1 MSAETETKIDQVSL
15 EETKVSKNRFHGLW
29 ALTNRDLKKWYQNP
43 VVFVIG
49 IIQPILWL
57 ALLGKAMN
65 IGSLY
70 SGITIPA
77 LPAQLASTLTPQQ
90 LQGFSAY
97 FASMPNPTQIMQS
110 TFGTTS
116 YFSFMAMGM
125 VAFVTVFT
133 TAFVGIS
140 VVFDRRL
147 GFMNKVL
154 STPVSRSVIIT
165 SKVISASMRS
175 VFQAGI
181 VTVIAF
187 LIPDGLKLGTN
198 FAWYSILGVFAMVFL
213 IGFGLAS
220 MFTAITLRTTRMETP
235 QAIFNLVTLP
245 LMFASSAYFP
255 IAQMPAWLQTIA
267 SANPISY
274 TIDAVRTLMIFNTNY
289 SSLPLDFAFVGI
301 FAIVV
306 TGVCVVLSWRFLN
319 K

>member
-1 MSAETETKIDQVSL
+1 MSQEDKNQIQKD
-15 EETKVSKNRFHGLW
+15 EETRVSKNRLHGLW

-43 VVFVIG
+43 IVFVIG

-65 IGSLY
+65 IS
-70 SGITIPA
+70 SIFSSNSFQI
-77 LPAQLASTLTPQQ
+77 PAQLASSFSQQQ
-90 LQGFSAY
+90 LAGLAQY
-97 FASMPNPTQIMQS
+97 FGGIQDQIMQS

-133 TAFVGIS
+133 TAFVGVS

-165 SKVISASMRS
+165 SKVISAAIRS
-175 VFQAGI
+175 VFQAAI
-181 VTVIAF
+181 VTVIAY
-187 LIPDGLKLGTN
+187 LLGLQLGAN
-198 FAWYSILGVFAMVFL
+198 FTAFSVFGVFAIVFL

-220 MFTAITLRTTRMETP
+220 LFTAITLRTTRMETP

-255 IAQMPAWLQTIA
+255 INKMPDWLQA
-267 SANPISY
+267 VANANPISY
-274 TIDAVRTLMIFNTNY
+274 TIDAVRRLMIFGDGYNQ
-289 SSLPLDFAFVGI
+289 LPLDFAFVGI
-301 FAIVV
+301 FAAVV
-306 TGVCVVLSWRFLN
+306 TGLCVALSWRFLN

>member
-1 MSAETETKIDQVSL
+1 MSEDKLSN
-15 EETKVSKNRFHGLW
+15 NRFHGLW

-43 VVFVIG
+43 IVFIIG

-65 IGSLY
+65 ISAIIPT
-70 SGITIPA
+70 GIPGV
-77 LPAQLASTLTPQQ
+77 S
-90 LQGFSAY
+90 SA
-97 FASMPNPTQIMQS
+97 AIMQS
-110 TFGTTS
+110 TFGTS
-116 YFSFMAMGM
+116 DYFSFMAMGM
-125 VAFVTVFT
+125 VAFTTVFT

-154 STPVSRSVIIT
+154 STPVSRAVIIL
-165 SKVISASMRS
+165 SKVVSASIRS

-181 VTVIAF
+181 VTAIAF
-187 LIPDGLKLGTN
+187 LLGLQLGVN
-198 FAWYSILGVFAMVFL
+198 FTAFSIFGVFAIVFL
-213 IGFGLAS
+213 IGFGLSS

-255 IAQMPAWLQTIA
+255 IENMPNWLQAIA
-267 SANPISY
+267 NVNPISY
-274 TIDAVRTLMIFNTNY
+274 TIDAVRRLMIFGDGY
-289 SSLPLDFAFVGI
+289 GKLPLDFAYVGI
-301 FAIVV
+301 FAIVA
-306 TGVCVVLSWRFLN
+306 TAICVALSWRFLN

>member
-1 MSAETETKIDQVSL
+1 MS
-15 EETKVSKNRFHGLW
+15 EEKLSKNSFHGLW

-43 VVFVIG
+43 IVFVIG

-65 IGSLY
+65 IS
-70 SGITIPA
+70 SIFSSSSIPA
-77 LPAQLASTLTPQQ
+77 LPASLAATLSPQQ
-90 LQGFSAY
+90 LQGLGAY
-97 FASMPNPTQIMQS
+97 FGQMSDTIMTS
-110 TFGTTS
+110 TFNTTS

-154 STPVSRSVIIT
+154 STPVSRSVIII
-165 SKVISASMRS
+165 SKVISASVRS
-175 VFQAGI
+175 VFQAAI

-187 LIPDGLKLGTN
+187 LLGLELGAN
-198 FAWYSILGVFAMVFL
+198 FTVFSVFGVFAIVFL

-255 IAQMPAWLQTIA
+255 IAKMPSWLQAIA
-267 SANPISY
+267 NVNPISY
-274 TIDAVRTLMIFNTNY
+274 TIDAVRRLMIFSNGY
-289 SSLPLDFAFVGI
+289 GQLPLDFAYVGI

-306 TGVCVVLSWRFLN
+306 TGICVVLSWRFLN